1 MRKRNEKGKEIDSRP
16 HPGDASR
23 GRRGGC
29 GGARADGPARRRPA
43 ARDNLALERGLGRAG
58 ARQSGGEVGVGGY
71 QQPNVHG
78 ATARSPRG
86 QGEETR
92 EEEEGLRW
100 PMSDGCS
107 LVMRGRRLIGW
118 LYSLAKPS

>member
-1 MRKRNEKGKEIDSRP
+1 MEIVPCCHEVTNRVIAM
-16 HPGDASR
+16 PGDASR

-92 EEEEGLRW
+92 EEEEGLKRNAA
-100 PMSDGCS
+100 
-107 LVMRGRRLIGW
+107 
-118 LYSLAKPS
+118 LA